1 MVMALAK
8 EAVKEIRAE
17 ILQAAAERFQRFGY
31 GKTNMAEIAADCCMS
46 AGNLYRYFKNKLDI
60 AEAIMRMAMD
70 DAIEDLRGV
79 LKRPGLSA
87 RERLRAYIL
96 EEMQYTYGQMERYPT
111 LVEQV
116 TQELGA
122 RKPIL
127 ANEYLSASRALLTE
141 ILAAGNASGEFQVED
156 VVEVAE
162 MIQSATMKFRY
173 PQMHSQLTLD
183 QLEREAEG
191 VAGLLVDGIAC
202 ARREAAH

>member
-1 MVMALAK
+1 MALAK
-8 EAVKEIRAE
+8 EAVKEIRAD

-70 DAIEDLRGV
+70 DAIDDLRGV
-79 LKRPGLSA
+79 LKTPDLGA
-87 RERLRAYIL
+87 KERLRAYIL
-96 EEMQYTYGQMERYPT
+96 EELRYTYAQMERYPT

-122 RKPIL
+122 RKPML
-127 ANEYLSASRALLTE
+127 ANEYLSVSRALLTE
-141 ILAAGNASGEFQVED
+141 ILASGNASGEFTVED
-156 VVEVAE
+156 VVETAE

-173 PQMHSQLTLD
+173 PQMHSELSLD
-183 QLEREAEG
+183 QLEREAHG
-191 VAGLLVDGIAC
+191 VAELLVNGIAKTPRLK
-202 ARREAAH
+202 AL

>member
-1 MVMALAK
+1 MALAK
-8 EAVKEIRAE
+8 EAVKEIRGD

-79 LKRPGLSA
+79 LKTPDLGA
-87 RERLRAYIL
+87 KERLRAYIL
-96 EEMQYTYGQMERYPT
+96 EELRYTHAQMERYPT

-122 RKPIL
+122 RKPML
-127 ANEYLSASRALLTE
+127 ANEYLSVSRALLTE
-141 ILAAGNASGEFQVED
+141 ILASGNASGEFSVED
-156 VVEVAE
+156 VVDTAE

-173 PQMHSQLTLD
+173 PQMHSELPLE
-183 QLEREAEG
+183 QLEREANG
-191 VAGLLVDGIAC
+191 VAALLVSGIAKTPGLK
-202 ARREAAH
+202 AL